1 MISDRPADVA
11 DRGVPRHWKGDFH
24 QRGAGVL
31 NTVVY
36 ALNMRARK
44 TGAGE
49 FQPKNS
55 INFLSKMS
63 SMVSRRPIESD
74 LTSPDRNDGPL
85 SLQTAKTYYSQAHP
99 SRMPVN
105 YKETLSS
112 VN

>member
-1 MISDRPADVA
+1 MIRDRPTDVA

-44 TGAGE
+44 IGAGE

-55 INFLSKMS
+55 INFLSNMS

-74 LTSPDRNDGPL
+74 LTALIGMMGLFPFRQQKHITQRLILPE
-85 SLQTAKTYYSQAHP
+85 SL
-99 SRMPVN
+99 
-105 YKETLSS
+105 
-112 VN
+112 